1 MKITK
6 AEDGTFTITGI
17 APDAL
22 TRLLITVNAADCMNC
37 GLLYECK
44 GSGVNCGEWQR
55 FLKPV
60 VLAELDKESGENAT
74 YHQYLVH
81 RGEPAEEKAEAAN
94 KKYEKLPYR

>member
-6 AEDGTFTITGI
+6 VEDGTFTITGI

-60 VLAELDKESGENAT
+60 VLAELEKES
-74 YHQYLVH
+74 
-81 RGEPAEEKAEAAN
+81 EKTPLIINIWCIEGN
-94 KKYEKLPYR
+94 RQKKKQRR